1 MIESVTVN
9 GMTMRYSKSGE
20 GEKTFI
26 VIPGIS
32 LKSVLASERAAQK
45 PYKKISNDHTVYI
58 FDRREDFSDDYN
70 LFQMSEDTAQAIKSL
85 GIKKAGF
92 FGMSQG
98 GMIAQLIAINHPEL
112 VDRLILGSTTS
123 RLDDNSKAVFNR
135 WIELAKPESIKELIF
150 QFVTDVYS
158 EQFCENYRDALVSMM
173 SDATAEDIKR
183 LKIMSKACFD
193 ISTYE
198 DLSKIKCP
206 CLVLGSRKDKLF
218 GPDRQDEL
226 ASGLNAKTFFYEEFS
241 HGLYDETKDFIE
253 HIIQFIS

>member
-32 LKSVLASERAAQK
+32 LKSALASERVAQK
-45 PYKKISNDHTVYI
+45 PYKKIASDRTVYI
-58 FDRREDFSDDYN
+58 FDRRNNLTDDYN
-70 LFQMSEDTAQAIKSL
+70 LFQMAEDTATAIKAA
-85 GIKKAGF
+85 GITHADF

-98 GMIAQLIAINHPEL
+98 GMIAQLIGINHPQL

-123 RLDDNSKAVFNR
+123 RLDDNSKAIFSR
-135 WIELAKPESIKELIF
+135 WMELSKPESIKELIF

-173 SDATAEDIKR
+173 SDATAEDIRR

-241 HGLYDETKDFIE
+241 HGLYDETKDFVD